1 MLLLLTTVYYS
12 WFIVRIALSVADF
25 YSTPW
30 YYHLK
35 MFFSTI
41 ILIDFYI
48 IRSLLL
54 ARPFLKILIIVIK
67 SHHDHLFVSLNF
79 TMSMFYSFL
88 PTSMTQIMI
97 QINIQF
103 QFNISWFK
111 SIRVIGI
118 WSTKLEL
125 KNSWM
130 MYVLCWYLR
139 LLRPR

>member
-1 MLLLLTTVYYS
+1 MLLLLTTVHYS

-25 YSTPW
+25 HSTPW

-54 ARPFLKILIIVIK
+54 ARPILKILIIVIK

-79 TMSMFYSFL
+79 TTSMFCSFL
-88 PTSMTQIMI
+88 PTSMINIMI
-97 QINIQF
+97 QIYQSHWYLEI
-103 QFNISWFK
+103 
-111 SIRVIGI
+111 
-118 WSTKLEL
+118 TKLEL